1 VESAANTP
9 SEKSNRIALVDGN
22 VAFPKGF
29 QAYGVN
35 AGLRKGLL
43 DMALIW
49 SEQPATFSGTFTT
62 NSAKAAPVVVTKS
75 VADRGVCQAI
85 VINSTNANA
94 MTGNPGYQDAVAMQS
109 RVAQGLDLS
118 PELVAVASTGVIGVP
133 LPMDLIQG
141 GIASLMDACHS
152 PEIPGDGVAASQA
165 ILTTD
170 TVAKTHAAI
179 ATLPSGTVRIGMMAK
194 GSGMIHPQMATML
207 VFITTDAKVSKSVL
221 DKLVRRGVEQSFHR
235 ISVDGD
241 PSTNDMV
248 LCLAN
253 GSSGV
258 ELRSADDERIFGQAL
273 LALMQHGARQIAKD
287 GEGATHLLTVK
298 VHGGVNEMDAALK
311 ARTAVRSSLVKSAV
325 YGADPNWGRVIASV
339 GSVGL
344 EFDPGMVD
352 LIMNGMPL
360 LQSGQP
366 VAFDEERAK
375 ELMGQEEVVFDV
387 DLHAGDAEAEA
398 WGCDLTERYVEINA
412 RYRT

>member
-1 VESAANTP
+1 MKFETSSQNEESKPT
-9 SEKSNRIALVDGN
+9 ALVDGN
-22 VAFPKGF
+22 VSFPQGF

-49 SEQPATFSGTFTT
+49 SELPATFSGTFTT
-62 NSAKAAPVVVTKS
+62 NSAKAAPVLVTKS
-75 VADRGVCQAI
+75 VADRGLCQAI

-94 MTGNPGYQDAVAMQS
+94 MTGNSGYQDAVAMQA
-109 RVAQGLDLS
+109 RMAQGLNLS

-133 LPMDLIQG
+133 LPMNLIYG
-141 GIASLMDACHS
+141 GIAALVDAWHS
-152 PEIPGDGVAASQA
+152 SEIPGDGVTASQA

-170 TVAKTHAAI
+170 TVAKTQAAI
-179 ATLPSGTVRIGMMAK
+179 ATLSSGTVRIGMMAK

-221 DKLVRRGVEQSFHR
+221 DNLVRRGVEQSFHR

-258 ELRSADDERIFGQAL
+258 EIRSADDERIFGQAL
-273 LALMQHGARQIAKD
+273 VALMQYGARRIAKD

-298 VHGGVNEMDAALK
+298 VRGGVNEADAALK
-311 ARTAVRSSLVKSAV
+311 ARTVVRSSLVKSAV
-325 YGADPNWGRVIASV
+325 YGSDPNWGRVIASV

-344 EFDPGMVD
+344 EFAPGVVD
-352 LIMNGMPL
+352 LTMNGMQL

-366 VAFDEERAK
+366 VAFDERRAK

-387 DLHAGDAEAEA
+387 DLHSGDAEAEA

>member
-1 VESAANTP
+1 M
-9 SEKSNRIALVDGN
+9 ALVEGN
-22 VAFPKGF
+22 VSFPQGF
-29 QAYGVN
+29 EAYGVN
-35 AGLRKGLL
+35 AGLRKGML

-49 SEQPATFSGTFTT
+49 SKQPATFSGTFTT
-62 NSAKAAPVVVTKS
+62 NSAKAAPVVITQS
-75 VADRGVCQAI
+75 VAERGLCQAI
-85 VINSTNANA
+85 VVNSTNANA
-94 MTGNPGYQDAVAMQS
+94 MTGDQGYQDAVSMQTQ
-109 RVAQGLDLS
+109 VAQGLDL
-118 PELVAVASTGVIGVP
+118 PPGLVAVASTGVIGVP
-133 LPMDLIQG
+133 LPMHLIQS
-141 GIASLMDACHS
+141 GIAALVNACHS
-152 PEIPGDGVAASQA
+152 PEIPGDGIAASQA

-170 TVAKTHAAI
+170 TVAKTHGVMV
-179 ATLPSGTVRIGMMAK
+179 TLSSGTVRIGMMAK

-221 DKLVRRGVEQSFHR
+221 DDLVRRGVEQSFHR

-253 GSSGV
+253 GASGV
-258 ELRSADDERIFGQAL
+258 EIRSADDERIFGQAL
-273 LALMQHGARQIAKD
+273 VALMQYGARQIAKD

-298 VHGGVNEMDAALK
+298 VRGGVNESDAALK

-325 YGADPNWGRVIASV
+325 YGADPNWGRVIAAV

-344 EFDPGMVD
+344 EFDPGVVD
-352 LIMNGMPL
+352 LTMNGMPL

-366 VAFDEERAK
+366 VAFDEQRAK
-375 ELMGQEEVVFDV
+375 DLMGQEEVVFDV
-387 DLHAGDAEAEA
+387 DLHLGDARAEA